1 MIGAGGGHASAAEAA
16 AVLSCYRGLSS
27 MANIDMTPHRPDRP
41 EHHHRERVQTAE
53 QVTVGGSTA
62 EALAGLGAVVLAIL
76 ALIGLLPV
84 TLTAIATIAIGAGL
98 FLRGSAISSRL
109 NSLRHD
115 VYAGRPEPVRP
126 SRSNLTIEMLGGLAC
141 IALGIL
147 ALLRLGPAALLP
159 IAAIVFGG
167 TLILSAGV
175 TSRLAELETWRT
187 NADVRTREVE
197 REAARGAAGT
207 EVLVGIGAVVLG
219 ILTLV
224 SVGPGL
230 ILVII
235 ANLAVGGAMLLNGAM
250 LGTRTSRRH
259 TVG

>member
-1 MIGAGGGHASAAEAA
+1 
-16 AVLSCYRGLSS
+16 

-41 EHHHRERVQTAE
+41 EHHERVRSAE

-76 ALIGLLPV
+76 ALIGLLPF

-98 FLRGSAISSRL
+98 FLRGSVISSRL
-109 NSLRHD
+109 NDLRRD
-115 VYAGRPEPVRP
+115 VYAGRREHIRP
-126 SRSNLTIEMLGGLAC
+126 SRGNLTMEMLGGLAC

-147 ALLRLGPAALLP
+147 ALLRLGPGTLLP

-175 TSRLAELETWRT
+175 TSRLAELEAWRA
-187 NADVRTREVE
+187 NADIRTREVE

-224 SVGPGL
+224 NVVPGL
-230 ILVII
+230 LLITI

-250 LGTRTSRRH
+250 LGTRTTH
-259 TVG
+259 TVH

>member
-1 MIGAGGGHASAAEAA
+1 
-16 AVLSCYRGLSS
+16 
-27 MANIDMTPHRPDRP
+27 
-41 EHHHRERVQTAE
+41 VQTTE
-53 QVTVGGSTA
+53 QVTAGGSTA

-98 FLRGSAISSRL
+98 FLRGMAISSRL
-109 NSLRHD
+109 NDLRRD
-115 VYAGRPEPVRP
+115 TYAAGHREHVRP
-126 SRSNLTIEMLGGLAC
+126 SRANLTIEMLGGLAC

-147 ALLRLGPAALLP
+147 ALLRLGPGSLLP

-175 TSRLAELETWRT
+175 TSRLAELEAWRS
-187 NADVRTREVE
+187 DVDTRTREVE
-197 REAARGAAGT
+197 REAARGATGT
-207 EVLVGIGAVVLG
+207 EVLVGIGAIVLG

-224 SVGPGL
+224 AVGPGL
-230 ILVII
+230 LLITI

-250 LGTRTSRRH
+250 LGTRSTRRIS
-259 TVG
+259 

>member
-1 MIGAGGGHASAAEAA
+1 M
-16 AVLSCYRGLSS
+16 
-27 MANIDMTPHRPDRP
+27 
-41 EHHHRERVQTAE
+41 
-53 QVTVGGSTA
+53 VGGSTA

-98 FLRGSAISSRL
+98 FLRGMAISSRL

-115 VYAGRPEPVRP
+115 TYAGRSERIRP
-126 SRSNLTIEMLGGLAC
+126 SRGNLTMEMLGGLAC
-141 IALGIL
+141 MALGIL
-147 ALLRLGPAALLP
+147 ALLGVSTGYLLP

-175 TSRLAELETWRT
+175 TSRLAELEAWKA
-187 NADVRTREVE
+187 NADPHSREVE
-197 REAARGAAGT
+197 REAARGSAGT

-224 SVGPGL
+224 GTSPGL
-230 ILVII
+230 LLVII

-250 LGTRTSRRH
+250 LGVRSTRTIS
-259 TVG
+259 